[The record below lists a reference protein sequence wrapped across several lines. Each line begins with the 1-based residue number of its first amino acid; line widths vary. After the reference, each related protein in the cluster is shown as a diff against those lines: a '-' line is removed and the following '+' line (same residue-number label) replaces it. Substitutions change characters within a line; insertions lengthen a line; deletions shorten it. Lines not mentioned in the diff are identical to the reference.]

1 MTILVTGGA
10 GFIGSHMVWAL
21 LDYGYKVAVID
32 NLSTGFKWA
41 VAPDATFYQGDI
53 ADSQILEKI
62 HSENKIE
69 AIINFAGSVIVPE
82 SVSDPLKYYHNNT
95 CKTHALIDFAI
106 KNSIKKFIFSSTAA
120 VYGTPNHDGKV
131 KETEVLSPESPYG
144 TSKLMT
150 EYMLHDCSLAYD
162 FNYVALRYFNVAGA
176 DPKGRTGQSTKGAT
190 HLLKAVCETATG
202 KRNQIEIFGD
212 DYPTPDG
219 TCIRDYI
226 HIWDLV
232 NAHICALEYLNA
244 NNKSLV
250 ANCGYGLGFSV
261 KEVIETV
268 EKVYNKKL
276 NVKISPRRAGDA
288 VKVVADNS
296 VALGKLNWLPQY
308 DDIEKIITDALN
320 WEATLLS
327 KNI

>member
-21 LDYGYKVAVID
+21 VDSGYKVAVLD

-41 VAPDATFYQGDI
+41 VSPDATFYQGDI
-53 ADSQILEKI
+53 SDYEILKKI
-62 HSENKIE
+62 HNECNIG

-82 SVSDPLKYYHNNT
+82 SVSDPLKYYYNNT
-95 CKTHALIDFAI
+95 CKTRALIDFAI
-106 KNSIKKFIFSSTAA
+106 SNSIKKFIFSSTAA
-120 VYGTPNHDGKV
+120 VYGTPSHDDKV
-131 KETEVLSPESPYG
+131 KETEALSPESPYG

-150 EYMLHDCSLAYD
+150 EYMLRDCSLAYD

-202 KRNQIEIFGD
+202 KRSHVEIFGN

-226 HIWDLV
+226 HVWDLV
-232 NAHICALEYLNA
+232 NAHISALKYLSA
-244 NNKSLV
+244 NNESLV
-250 ANCGYGLGFSV
+250 VNCGYGTGYSV
-261 KEVIETV
+261 QEVIRTV
-268 EKVYNKKL
+268 EKIYNKKL
-276 NVKISPRRAGDA
+276 DVRISKRRNGDA

-296 VALGKLNWLPQY
+296 IAINKLGWEPQY
-308 DDIEKIITDALN
+308 NDIEKIIIDALN
-320 WEATLLS
+320 WEEKLN
-327 KNI
+327 KIKD